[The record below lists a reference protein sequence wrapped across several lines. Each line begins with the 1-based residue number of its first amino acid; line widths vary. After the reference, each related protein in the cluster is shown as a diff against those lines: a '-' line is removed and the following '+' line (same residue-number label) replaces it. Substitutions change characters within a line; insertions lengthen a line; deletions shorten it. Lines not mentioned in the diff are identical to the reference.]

1 MNLCRWVD
9 VRKEGFDELHRE
21 LDGRAPERTTDLVA
35 SVAEAIADVG
45 RRGAVAAW
53 EAARRYDAPE
63 LPFEGLAV
71 TAKELKHA
79 RVEVSQHEAIAH
91 AIARIFEFHR
101 AQLSALTMGWERDY
115 LRDGTATFRWQIPA
129 RHARDGATG
138 SEGQRLIA
146 LETAGIYVPGGQAN
160 YASSML
166 MNCIPAIVAGVT
178 SIQVTC
184 PARPDG
190 ELSPAVLVAARELGI
205 RNIVKVGGAAAIA
218 LHAFGDVGGELSRL
232 GVHWRR
238 ADKVAGPGN
247 RYVNEA
253 KLQLF
258 GRIGVDTYAGPSEVC
273 IVADDSADPAW
284 AAADWLTQVEHSED
298 NAGFVVTWSE
308 RQAQAIVEAAKEQ
321 LESAPRRDVIARAL
335 RDRGMVIVAASEVQ
349 AYDLVNRIAPEH
361 LTLMVSRVEQALQA
375 IRNAGCVMLGD
386 FTPQS
391 AGDFCSGPS
400 HTLPTGGAARFG
412 SPLSVMDFLK
422 FQSVSKLRREDLREL
437 VPIVRAFGAM
447 EGFPQHARGA
457 DIRFENESG

>member
-1 MNLCRWVD
+1 MSLCRWID
-9 VRKEGFDELHRE
+9 VREAGLEALQQEFDL
-21 LDGRAPERTTDLVA
+21 RAPERTPEMIR
-35 SVAEAIADVG
+35 SVAETIDDVQ
-45 RRGAVAAW
+45 RRGALAAW
-53 EAARRYDAPE
+53 DAARRFDAPD
-63 LPFEGLAV
+63 LPFDGLV
-71 TAKELKHA
+71 VKPQELRNA
-79 RVEVSQHEAIAH
+79 QVEVGHHEAIAH

-115 LRDGTATFRWQIPA
+115 LRDGTANFRWQIPA
-129 RHARDGATG
+129 RQARDGATG
-138 SEGQRLIA
+138 FEGQRLIA

-160 YASSML
+160 YASSVL
-166 MNCIPAIVAGVT
+166 MNCIPAIVAGV
-178 SIQVTC
+178 SAIQIAC
-184 PARPDG
+184 PARADG
-190 ELSPAVLVAARELGI
+190 ELSPAILVAARELGI

-218 LHAFGDVGGELSRL
+218 LHAFGDVTGDLGKL
-232 GVHWRR
+232 GVHWSR

-258 GRIGVDTYAGPSEVC
+258 GRVGVDTYAGPSEVC
-273 IVADDSADPAW
+273 VVADESADPAW
-284 AAADWLTQVEHSED
+284 AAADWLTQVEHSDD
-298 NAGFVVTWSE
+298 NVGIVVTWSE
-308 RQAQAIVEAAKEQ
+308 RQAHAIVEAARSQ
-321 LESAPRRDVIARAL
+321 LANAPRGEVMGRAL
-335 RDRGMVIVAASEVQ
+335 RDRGMVILAANEVQ

-422 FQSVSKLRREDLREL
+422 FQSVSRLRREDLREL
-437 VPIVRAFGAM
+437 MPIVRAFGAM

-457 DIRFENESG
+457 EIRFEDDGA